1 MFCFVFF
8 RSNGINGKTKPVKTE
23 GKFISQIKKNLSQ
36 GRDLEGDQENSLTG
50 KKPAKNTEKS
60 KTSSG
65 SVFSRLS
72 EPTISSAKKSVKPVE
87 TAKPNSIK
95 GGKTSVGKDSPKAP
109 APKENTVTKKQPPPV
124 SERPK
129 KSQSKE
135 EVVENKESSKDL
147 ESKPKQQDTKEE
159 EALKK
164 DSECP
169 IVEEVEHI
177 EYPEILEFNKELL
190 QEEGRRA
197 AQKEETEQRLDSDSL
212 NANNSSRLRKI
223 SEDSGDSSSGS
234 YLNLKQKFFD
244 NQETTFCT
252 LDINSEMATA
262 AVAPQ
267 EEDGILPNPT
277 ERIVIS
283 ENKVKYINTNY
294 KKVSAKMYD
303 YRCDIKL
310 KVGDQNF
317 KAHRDVLSEASDYF
331 SAMFS
336 HNMKEKGQ
344 DEIELKDISPKGFSA
359 MLDYFY
365 HGHVTLEPSKV
376 EEVIEGARFFHV
388 DWLLEVC
395 CEFLI
400 QHLSLDNYNA
410 VMEIT
415 DKYYLGD
422 LRWDI
427 FRFIGQN
434 IAELTQQ
441 ESFFENLS
449 LELLLQFLM
458 ENIYSEASEFYLL
471 DVVLRWVKTDEK
483 NRKEHLLSLL
493 RQIRFHTMETEEL
506 EALAPEVLEFPEIR
520 DIVEDAMNYSL
531 NIMGQCLKYGDMY
544 KQRGARP
551 VITILS
557 FTNDGNIL
565 VYRDPSKCGLFVEE
579 LGPCGL
585 DTASYQ
591 AMSQAK
597 IGNFLY
603 AAGGYDDMY
612 CTVGRVFMFDPKYRG
627 WTEVASMNEP
637 RVSFAMCN
645 SENRLFAVGGVN
657 HTMNEESKEESEQVL
672 ASVEMYKP
680 EDNTWTNLQPMPIKS
695 SDQAAVFVNGC
706 LYVTGGISA
715 EPEDPVP
722 LESTWCLKVD
732 GSEGWVPKANMIN
745 GRQGHSITAVGGKLY
760 ALGGYTAKEDRITF
774 TEQLNCEVFD
784 LETGQWTEIAPTPEA
799 FGHLLPYSAALFDK
813 VFLMGGID
821 NNVNLYIYD
830 PESDTWEEADVIG
843 PNVQKLAIL
852 DVAYPYT

>member
-1 MFCFVFF
+1 M
-8 RSNGINGKTKPVKTE
+8 KTE
-23 GKFISQIKKNLSQ
+23 GKFISQIKKNLTQ
-36 GRDLEGDQENSLTG
+36 GKESEGDQENSHSG
-50 KKPAKNTEKS
+50 NSKNRPSKNTEKS

-72 EPTISSAKKSVKPVE
+72 EPTISSAKKSVKPAE
-87 TAKPNSIK
+87 TAKPNSSK
-95 GGKTSVGKDSPKAP
+95 GVKPGTGKDSPKASG
-109 APKENTVTKKQPPPV
+109 PKENAVTKKQPPAV
-124 SERPK
+124 LEKPK
-129 KSQSKE
+129 KTQVKE
-135 EVVENKESSKDL
+135 ELVENKDL
-147 ESKPKQQDTKEE
+147 GRKTKEE
-159 EALKK
+159 ETKV
-164 DSECP
+164 
-169 IVEEVEHI
+169 VETPKEDRGKAEEAEV

-190 QEEGRRA
+190 EEEEKRLSQNQETVESRHSDSQRGDDRLRRIS
-197 AQKEETEQRLDSDSL
+197 EETGDP
-212 NANNSSRLRKI
+212 SSNR
-223 SEDSGDSSSGS
+223 
-234 YLNLKQKFFD
+234 YLTLKQKFFD
-244 NQETTFCT
+244 DQESTFCT
-252 LDINSEMATA
+252 LDIDREMATA
-262 AVAPQ
+262 AVDPQ
-267 EEDGILPNPT
+267 VEDGVIHNPT
-277 ERIVIS
+277 ESIVIS
-283 ENKVKYINTNY
+283 ENKVKYINTNFQ
-294 KKVSAKMYD
+294 KVSAKMYD
-303 YRCDIKL
+303 YKCDVKL

-317 KAHRDVLSEASDYF
+317 KAHRDVLSNASDYF

-344 DEIELKDISPKGFSA
+344 DEIELKDISLKGFSA

-376 EEVIEGARFFHV
+376 EEVIEGARYFHV

-415 DKYYLGD
+415 DKFYLGD

-434 IAELTQQ
+434 IGELTQQ
-441 ESFFENLS
+441 ESFYENLS

-458 ENIYSEASEFYLL
+458 ENIYSEASEFFLL
-471 DVVLRWVKTDEK
+471 SVVLKWVQTDEK

-506 EALAPEVLEFPEIR
+506 ESLPAEVLEFPEIR
-520 DIVEDAMNYSL
+520 DIIEDAMNYTL
-531 NIMGQCLKYGDMY
+531 NIMGQCLKCGDMY

-551 VITILS
+551 VVTVLS
-557 FTNDGNIL
+557 FTNEGNFL
-565 VYRDPSKCGLFVEE
+565 VYRDPAKCGLFVEE

-603 AAGGYDDMY
+603 AAGGYDEKY

-637 RVSFAMCN
+637 RVSFAMC
-645 SENRLFAVGGVN
+645 SSDNRLFAVGGVN
-657 HTMNEESKEESEQVL
+657 HTNDEESKEELEQVL
-672 ASVEMYKP
+672 SSVEMYNP
-680 EDNTWTNLQPMPIKS
+680 EDNTWTNLQALPVKS

-722 LESTWCLKVD
+722 LNSTWCLKVD
-732 GSEGWVPKANMIN
+732 GSEGWVPKANMLS
-745 GRQGHSITAVGGKLY
+745 GRQGHSITALDRKLY
-760 ALGGYTAKEDRITF
+760 AMGGYTANEDRITF
-774 TEQLNCEVFD
+774 RNQFNCEVFD
-784 LETGQWTEIAPTPEA
+784 LETEQWTEIASTPEG
-799 FGHLLPYSAALFDK
+799 FGHLFSYSAALFDK
-813 VFLMGGID
+813 IFVMGGIHTS
-821 NNVNLYIYD
+821 VNLYIYD
-830 PESDTWEEADVIG
+830 PESDSWEEADVIG
-843 PNVQKLAIL
+843 PHVQKLAIL
-852 DVAYPYT
+852 DVAYPYTS

>member
-1 MFCFVFF
+1 MIQYLPPTTTTET
-8 RSNGINGKTKPVKTE
+8 SNKFAIEGRTNGVSGKTKPVKSE
-23 GKFISQIKKNLSQ
+23 GKFISQIKKNLTQ
-36 GRDLEGDQENSLTG
+36 GKEQEGEQENCGSG
-50 KKPAKNTEKS
+50 FSKNRPTKTTEKTKS
-60 KTSSG
+60 NSS

-72 EPTISSAKKSVKPVE
+72 EPTISSAKKSVKAVE
-87 TAKPNSIK
+87 TAKPNTSK
-95 GGKTSVGKDSPKAP
+95 GSKPTPGSVKDSPKPSA
-109 APKENTVTKKQPPPV
+109 AKENVVTKKQPPPV
-124 SERPK
+124 AEKPK
-129 KSQSKE
+129 KSSEKEVTVENLKKTNQSGVKGEQEKTKE
-135 EVVENKESSKDL
+135 EVKCTEENTD
-147 ESKPKQQDTKEE
+147 
-159 EALKK
+159 EA
-164 DSECP
+164 
-169 IVEEVEHI
+169 EV
-177 EYPEILEFNKELL
+177 EYPEILEFNRE
-190 QEEGRRA
+190 QAREEEERA
-197 AQKEETEQRLDSDSL
+197 HLEVQSANEEVRKDLGEPSL
-212 NANNSSRLRKI
+212 NQYLTLKNNI
-223 SEDSGDSSSGS
+223 FED
-234 YLNLKQKFFD
+234 
-244 NQETTFCT
+244 QESTFCT
-252 LDINSEMATA
+252 LDINGEMATA
-262 AVAPQ
+262 AIDPQ
-267 EEDGILPNPT
+267 EEDGFPQNPT
-277 ERIVIS
+277 ECIVIS
-283 ENKVKYINTNY
+283 ENKVKYINTNF

-303 YRCDIKL
+303 YKCDIKL

-376 EEVIEGARFFHV
+376 EEVIEGARYFHV
-388 DWLLEVC
+388 DWLLEVS

-434 IAELTQQ
+434 LGELTQQ
-441 ESFFENLS
+441 PSFFENLS

-458 ENIYSEASEFYLL
+458 ENIYTEAPEFYIL
-471 DVVLRWVKTDEK
+471 DVVLKWVKADEK

-506 EALAPEVLEFPEIR
+506 ESVPPEVLEFPEIR
-520 DIVEDAMNYSL
+520 EIVEDAMNYSL
-531 NIMGQCLKYGDMY
+531 NIMGQCLKRGDMY

-551 VITILS
+551 VVTILA
-557 FTNDGNIL
+557 FTDEANIL
-565 VYRDPSKCGLFVEE
+565 VYRDPTKCGLFVEE

-591 AMSQAK
+591 AMGQAK

-603 AAGGYDDMY
+603 AAGGYDDKY

-645 SENRLFAVGGVN
+645 SDNRLFVVGGVN
-657 HTMNEESKEESEQVL
+657 HTMDEETKEESEQVL
-672 ASVEMYKP
+672 GSVEMYNP
-680 EDNTWTNLQPMPIKS
+680 EDNVWTNLQPMPYKS
-695 SDQAAVFVNGC
+695 SDQAAVFANGC
-706 LYVTGGISA
+706 LYVSGGISS
-715 EPEDPVP
+715 EPDDPVP
-722 LESTWCLKVD
+722 LNSTWCLKVD
-732 GSEGWVPKANMIN
+732 GSEGWVPKANMLN
-745 GRQGHSITAVGGKLY
+745 GRQGHSITALSGKLY
-760 ALGGYTAKEDRITF
+760 TMGGYTAKEDRITF
-774 TEQLNCEVFD
+774 KNQLNCEVYD

-799 FGHLLPYSAALFDK
+799 FGHLFPYSDALFDK
-813 VFLMGGID
+813 IFVMGGIHTS
-821 NNVNLYIYD
+821 VNLYIYD